1 MSDVKKQRGM
11 TSLQV
16 RRLTYAALYLALAM
30 VLPFVTGQIPQIGQ
44 MLCPM
49 HFPILLCGFF
59 CGWKYGMLVGFI
71 CPLLRSVLFGMP
83 AMFPN
88 AVGMAF
94 ELMTY
99 GFISGLLAEKLGTEK
114 LGKIYLILVVSM
126 IAGRIVWGVA
136 QVVLL
141 GLSGTKFTF
150 SMFIAGALTNAIP
163 GIILQLLIIPFL
175 VKTLQKKRTAG
186 A

>member
-1 MSDVKKQRGM
+1 MKNK
-11 TSLQV
+11 SLAN
-16 RRLTYAALYLALAM
+16 LTKAAMFLAIGQI
-30 VLPFVTGQIPQIGQ
+30 LPFVTGQIPQIGQ

-83 AMFPN
+83 VMFPN
-88 AVGMAF
+88 AVAMAF

-99 GFISGLLAEKLGTEK
+99 GFISGLLSEKLGTEK
-114 LGKIYLILVVSM
+114 LGRIYFILIVSM
-126 IAGRIVWGVA
+126 IAGRIVWGIA
-136 QVVLL
+136 QVILL
-141 GLSGTKFTF
+141 GLSGSKFTF
-150 SMFIAGALTNAIP
+150 SAFVAGALTKAIP

-175 VKTLQKKRTAG
+175 VKTLKKKKTAE